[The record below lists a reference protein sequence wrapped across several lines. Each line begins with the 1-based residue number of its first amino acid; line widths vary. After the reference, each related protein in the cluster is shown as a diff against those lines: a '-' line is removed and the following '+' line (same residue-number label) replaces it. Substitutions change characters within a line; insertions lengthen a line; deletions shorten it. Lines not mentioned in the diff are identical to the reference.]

1 MFGTARVGAALGVFA
16 LAGFMALAMVQPAV
30 AFEKGTDS
38 RNDDE
43 QRDGHSRNEGLR
55 LNIVPVITDDRT
67 ITLRIESVVVIQSRF
82 VHVAETSFGVDYKN
96 LDTVDVGAV
105 PVLGSLFG
113 DRLDA
118 DDFTEE
124 NQIGT
129 VYIAGENTLAA
140 VVSDDVDVGDYRLGV
155 VNGKGHYRLSGGPM
169 LTEVAPTSLGALG
182 GLPSVQSI
190 LSDMPDPGASVLL
203 GGLKSLDESDRQD
216 GPFLGDIPVLNSLFK
231 GSVHRGRDHELLFF
245 IRPTI
250 LANDDV
256 S

>member
-1 MFGTARVGAALGVFA
+1 MFGTAKAGAAAAA
-16 LAGFMALAMVQPAV
+16 LALVGFIAAAAVQPAV
-30 AFEKGTDS
+30 AFEKGTEN

-67 ITLRIESVVVIQSRF
+67 ITLRIETVVVIQSRF

-118 DDFTEE
+118 GDFTEE
-124 NQIGT
+124 NQVGT

-140 VVSDDVDVGDYRLGV
+140 VVSDDVNVADYGVGV

-169 LTEVAPTSLGALG
+169 LTEVAPTSLGELG
-182 GLPSVQSI
+182 TLPSVQNV
-190 LSDMPDPGASVLL
+190 LSDMPDPGATLLL
-203 GGLKSLDESDRQD
+203 GGLKSLDESEQQ
-216 GPFLGDIPVLNSLFK
+216 GVPFLGDIPVLNSLFK

-250 LANDDV
+250 LTDDDV